1 MITYLS
7 HLFKVE
13 TKDLI
18 NGVKSVSIEA
28 DDNFHVFELSKISAI
43 TFNTEESAG
52 AYQRLILV
60 SDGITF
66 EYRHRTE
73 GGFNPSV
80 KAGFQKLFSVKFG
93 VAPR

>member
-13 TKDLI
+13 IKELA
-18 NGVKSVSIEA
+18 NGVKSISIEA
-28 DDNFHVFELSKISAI
+28 DDNFHVFELSKISII
-43 TFNTEESAG
+43 TFNTETSSTP
-52 AYQRLILV
+52 YQRLTMV
-60 SDGITF
+60 VDGIMF

-73 GGFNPSV
+73 SGFSPSV
-80 KAGFQKLFSVKFG
+80 KAGFQKLFNARFG

>member
-28 DDNFHVFELSKISAI
+28 DDNFHVFELSKISTI
-43 TFNTEESAG
+43 TFNTESSSTP
-52 AYQRLILV
+52 YQRLIMV
-60 SDGITF
+60 VDGVMF

-73 GGFNPSV
+73 IGFNPSV
-80 KAGFQKLFSVKFG
+80 KAGFQKLFNAKFG